1 MTTVSLVHER
11 ITELGGSEKVVDE
24 LAKTFDIQGLF
35 VPISDR
41 RGIGL
46 DLDELAVTTS
56 PLQRVYR
63 HDGRYSHLLPALPIS
78 FRSFDPGTS
87 DAVIVSHHAFANRVA
102 HSVRDRPVISY
113 VHSPARW
120 MWDQRFARAEAPSAA
135 AYVVLRT
142 FCATQRPLDR
152 RAAKCVTRLLA
163 NSSEV
168 AGRIAR
174 WWDCDAEVVS
184 PPVDV
189 GFFTPDPS
197 VKRDDSFL
205 YAGRLVGYKRPD
217 IAIRA
222 ARRAGVRLIVAGDGR
237 EIDRCKE
244 LAGPE
249 TSFVGPVD
257 DIGLRHLF
265 RKSQALIFPGLED
278 FGMIP
283 VEAQATGLPVIGL
296 GQGGIRDTVID
307 GTTGWWVGSEI
318 DMDDTSTLVEAFAT
332 ALETFAASSF
342 DEEKI
347 IAHAEQFAP
356 EVFRSRMQAIVQA
369 SLA

>member
-24 LAKTFDIQGLF
+24 LARTFDVEGLF
-35 VPISDR
+35 VPIADR
-41 RGIGL
+41 RGVGL
-46 DLDELAVTTS
+46 DLDQLAITTS

-102 HSVRDRPVISY
+102 NAVQDRPVVSY

-120 MWDQRFARAEAPSAA
+120 MWDQRFARAEAPSAS
-135 AYVVLRT
+135 AYAVLRT
-142 FCATQRPLDR
+142 FCLTQRPLDR
-152 RAAKCVTRLLA
+152 NAAQRVTKLLA

-174 WWDCDAEVVS
+174 WWDCDSEVVA

-189 GFFTPDPS
+189 DFFTPDPS
-197 VKRDDSFL
+197 VAREDSFL

-217 IAIRA
+217 IAIEA
-222 ARRAGVRLIVAGDGR
+222 ARRAGVRLVVAGDGR

-249 TSFVGPVD
+249 TTFVGPVD
-257 DIGLRHLF
+257 DIGLRQLF
-265 RKSQALIFPGLED
+265 RQSQALIFPGLED

-296 GQGGIRDTVID
+296 GQGGIRDTVLD
-307 GTTGWWVGSEI
+307 GTTGRWVGSEI
-318 DMDDTSTLVEAFAT
+318 DMDQTPALVEAFAS
-332 ALETFAASSF
+332 AMETFDSSSY
-342 DEEKI
+342 DHEKI

-356 EVFRSRMQAIVQA
+356 EVFRSRMQAIVQTA
-369 SLA
+369 LA

>member
-24 LAKTFDIQGLF
+24 LARTFDIEGLF
-35 VPISDR
+35 VPIADR
-41 RGIGL
+41 RGVGL
-46 DLDELAVTTS
+46 DLDDVATTTS
-56 PLQRVYR
+56 PLQRLYR

-78 FRSFDPGTS
+78 FRSFNPGTS
-87 DAVIVSHHAFANRVA
+87 DAVVVSHHAFANRVA
-102 HSVRDRPVISY
+102 NVVRDRPVISY

-120 MWDQRFARAEAPSAA
+120 MWDQRFARAEAPSAS
-135 AYVVLRT
+135 AYALLRS

-152 RAAKCVTRLLA
+152 NAAKRVTKLLA

-174 WWDCDAEVVS
+174 WWDCDAEVVP

-197 VKRDDSFL
+197 IKRDDAFL

-217 IAIRA
+217 IAIQA
-222 ARRAGVRLIVAGDGR
+222 ARRAGVRLIVAGGGR

-244 LAGPE
+244 MAGPE
-249 TSFVGPVD
+249 TTFVGPVD
-257 DIGLRHLF
+257 DMALRQLF
-265 RKSQALIFPGLED
+265 RQTQALIFPGLED

-283 VEAQATGLPVIGL
+283 VEAQAAGQPVLGL
-296 GQGGIRDTVID
+296 GQGGIRDTVLD
-307 GTTGWWVGSEI
+307 GITGRWVGSDI
-318 DMDDTSTLVEAFAT
+318 DMDRTPELIEAFAM
-332 ALETFAASSF
+332 AMEGFDPASY
-342 DEEKI
+342 DLEKI
-347 IAHAEQFAP
+347 TSHADQFAP
-356 EVFRSRMQAIVQA
+356 EVFRSRMRTIIEATLV
-369 SLA
+369 

>member
-24 LAKTFDIQGLF
+24 LTRTFDIQGLF
-35 VPISDR
+35 VPIADR
-41 RGIGL
+41 RGVGL
-46 DLDELAVTTS
+46 DLDQLTITTS

-78 FRSFDPGTS
+78 FRSFDPRTS

-102 HSVRDRPVISY
+102 NMVRDRPVISY
-113 VHSPARW
+113 VHSLARW
-120 MWDQRFARAEAPSAA
+120 MWDQRFARAETPSAS
-135 AYVVLRT
+135 AYAVLRA

-152 RAAKCVTRLLA
+152 KAAQRVTKLIA

-174 WWDCDAEVVS
+174 WWDCESEVVP

-189 GFFTPDPS
+189 DFFTPDSS
-197 VKRDDSFL
+197 VERDDSFL

-217 IAIRA
+217 IAIAA

-249 TSFVGPVD
+249 TTFVGSVD
-257 DIGLRHLF
+257 DVGLRQLF
-265 RKSQALIFPGLED
+265 RKSRALIFPGLED

-296 GQGGIRDTVID
+296 GQGGICDTVID
-307 GTTGWWVGSEI
+307 GTTGCWVGSEI
-318 DMDDTSTLVEAFAT
+318 DMDQTPDLVAAFAS
-332 ALETFAASSF
+332 AMETFDPSSY
-342 DEEKI
+342 DDEKI

-356 EVFRSRMQAIVQA
+356 EVFRTRMQAIVEA
-369 SLA
+369 TLA